1 LAEVKFV
8 AQTQIRGVWFQRT
21 ACEDIQLSHSCNL
34 DTGTW

>member
-8 AQTQIRGVWFQRT
+8 AQTQIRGVWFQT